1 MNGPSPHLSWPELAC
16 RDRLRTPY
24 PLDWRETRA
33 VELAAAFEAL
43 RAAVGLPLVV
53 LSAYRTPAHNRAVGG
68 ARDSQH
74 VQGRALDLL
83 PPKGWTVLQLAA
95 VARRI
100 PQVRGLGIYQAH
112 GFVHIDVRPSD
123 RIAVWQGAG
132 SNQDVVTA
140 LL

>member
-24 PLDWRETRA
+24 PLDWRGTRA

-74 VQGRALDLL
+74 VQGRALDLR
-83 PPKGWTVLQLAA
+83 PPDGWDPIALAA
-95 VARRI
+95 VARDI
-100 PQVRGLGIYQAH
+100 PTIRGLGVYPR
-112 GFVHIDVRPSD
+112 FVHIDVRPSSFLV
-123 RIAVWQGAG
+123 VWQDQKDAAGAAEAT
-132 SNQDVVTA
+132 Q
-140 LL
+140 